1 MIRKLFLTALFFL
14 ISAAGIAQAE
24 SIAKVVA
31 LSGSPKAGART
42 LTVGSAIFEHDKIT
56 VGGGN
61 VQILFVDNTKLV
73 LGPGSSLVIE
83 KFLMRDSNTAKK
95 VSINALRGTFRFITG
110 KSPKSAYDIK
120 TANATIGIRGTGFDY
135 WVKGDTGVAVH
146 DGKVRLC
153 SLTKS
158 CVDLNAGCDLGLS
171 QNSKSKELF
180 GESKSSG
187 LSKKLPYTINQRP
200 LNAAFRLNIGA
211 CKKFVEFASDA
222 QGTAPAEPKR
232 DPDPQRCGTHCQ

>member
-1 MIRKLFLTALFFL
+1 MRNLFVSVLFIPITCL
-14 ISAAGIAQAE
+14 GLAPAQAAD

-31 LSGSPKAGART
+31 LSGAPKAGNRT
-42 LTVGSAIFEHDKIT
+42 LMVGSAIFEHDKIS

-83 KFLMRDSNTAKK
+83 KFLMRDSGTAAKF
-95 VSINALRGTFRFITG
+95 SINALRGTFRFITG

-146 DGKVRLC
+146 AGKVRLC
-153 SLTKS
+153 NLAKN
-158 CVDLNAGCDLGLS
+158 CVDLNAGCDLGLAKA
-171 QNSKSKELF
+171 QNSAELF
-180 GESKSSG
+180 GETKSSG
-187 LSKKLPYTINQRP
+187 LIRKLPYTIDQRP
-200 LNAAFRLNIGA
+200 LNVAFHLNITA
-211 CKKFVEFASDA
+211 CRKYVIFDSG
-222 QGTAPAEPKR
+222 QGGQVPPPKR
-232 DPDPQRCGTHCQ
+232 IQ